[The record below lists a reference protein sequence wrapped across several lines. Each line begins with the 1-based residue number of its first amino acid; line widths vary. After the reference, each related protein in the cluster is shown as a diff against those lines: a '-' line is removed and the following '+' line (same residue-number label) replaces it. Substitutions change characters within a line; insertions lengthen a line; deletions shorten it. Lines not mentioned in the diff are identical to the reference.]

1 MLENEWLLD
10 FFFFSIENLFP
21 NLTMELYFLM
31 QLLTSRS
38 IDMELI
44 AVCGE
49 GKKHK
54 QNLIE
59 EWTPRFCC

>member
-1 MLENEWLLD
+1 MND
-10 FFFFSIENLFP
+10 DYTFFLSIENLFP

-59 EWTPRFCC
+59 E

>member
-1 MLENEWLLD
+1 MSQKCSRMND
-10 FFFFSIENLFP
+10 DYTFFLSIENLFP

-49 GKKHK
+49 GKKH
-54 QNLIE
+54 
-59 EWTPRFCC
+59 

>member
-1 MLENEWLLD
+1 MSQTEMLENEWWFIWTSSL
-10 FFFFSIENLFP
+10 FFLFIENLFP

-49 GKKHK
+49 GKKH
-54 QNLIE
+54 
-59 EWTPRFCC
+59 

>member
-1 MLENEWLLD
+1 MSQKCSRMND
-10 FFFFSIENLFP
+10 DYTFFLSIENLFP

-59 EWTPRFCC
+59 E

>member
-1 MLENEWLLD
+1 MMIYLD
-10 FFFFSIENLFP
+10 FFPFFFFIENLFP

-49 GKKHK
+49 GKKHL
-54 QNLIE
+54 QYLID
-59 EWTPRFCC
+59 EWTLRFCC